1 MIDGTEP
8 PPDRHG
14 IADIT
19 GYLGEVT
26 SEHNEKPKYIEMLI
40 ALLQPFGDDTWLMTH
55 FYLYYD
61 LDLATG
67 EQLDGVGDWVGRTRY
82 LTVPINAYFSWD
94 IEGLGWNQA
103 NWKRPFD
110 PDTGIVSLPDEQYR
124 NLLRAVILANHWD
137 GTIPGAYAAYSQ
149 LFGNTGFSIAIQDWG
164 DLTMG
169 LLILGPNPPDQITT
183 ALFDTGELD
192 LKPAGIGIGHY
203 YPTVWPAGPGGTP
216 VFGFDCMDSTIAG
229 WDVGA
234 WATTV
239 SPYSTE

>member
-1 MIDGTEP
+1 MTDGTEP
-8 PPDRHG
+8 PPDRNG

-19 GYLGEVT
+19 AYLESVT

-40 ALLQPFGDDTWLMTH
+40 ALLQPFGDDTWMLTH

-61 LDLATG
+61 LDLAVG

-82 LTVPINAYFSWD
+82 LTVPIDAYFSWD
-94 IEGLGWNQA
+94 REGLGWNQA

-124 NLLRAVILANHWD
+124 NLLRAVIIANHWD
-137 GTIPGAYAAYSQ
+137 GTIPGAYAAYAQ

-169 LLILGPNPPDQITT
+169 LLILGPNVPDQITV

-192 LKPAGIGIGHY
+192 LKPAGVGISHW

-234 WATTV
+234 WATDK
-239 SPYSTE
+239 SPYSED